1 MAAVR
6 RKGSGSDA
14 GQRKNLNNLRDGLPF
29 PYTGQDASEYIAP
42 MLSANENDAFAY
54 AITISDRANGSI
66 AVSSLKPPTFSAF
79 ILSLSH
85 ATEAPGEHWRKPD
98 ACFGHLRRL
107 HAENRHPDATA
118 MLKDLIYV
126 QETEYCPEDQCDFAI
141 QEDYRLYDNS
151 TAGTLIIG
159 MLYVSPVFVC
169 IALAILSFKTLS
181 TLDHERRYF
190 AVLYSLRADAR
201 MQRAALLRQTGA
213 FFSDAICTAAP
224 L

>member
-1 MAAVR
+1 M
-6 RKGSGSDA
+6 K
-14 GQRKNLNNLRDGLPF
+14 
-29 PYTGQDASEYIAP
+29 
-42 MLSANENDAFAY
+42 
-54 AITISDRANGSI
+54 
-66 AVSSLKPPTFSAF
+66 
-79 ILSLSH
+79 
-85 ATEAPGEHWRKPD
+85 
-98 ACFGHLRRL
+98 
-107 HAENRHPDATA
+107 
-118 MLKDLIYV
+118 
-126 QETEYCPEDQCDFAI
+126 TEYCPEDQCDFAI

-213 FFSDAICTAAP
+213 FFLTPFVLPLLFNAYLRDGVIERLAQYVFQYGLGICGQTAKLP
-224 L
+224 IRLL